1 MNMVESLSRTK
12 RSPGIELPPV
22 KAKGGRDGGALIQ
35 RRRSQMINLSQNSM
49 RCRATKEIRTH
60 EGLVRRFTEG
70 TIQGVIDNLG
80 RQLINVRWDSG
91 ITTYVFFNE
100 IELTDDVQL
109 SAALY

>member
-1 MNMVESLSRTK
+1 
-12 RSPGIELPPV
+12 
-22 KAKGGRDGGALIQ
+22 
-35 RRRSQMINLSQNSM
+35 MINLSQNGM

-60 EGLVRRFTEG
+60 EELVRRFTEG

-100 IELTDDVQL
+100 IELTDDVRL